1 MVVIIH
7 CNKDLQEI
15 SKKKLASIYTLITGE
30 FDLRND
36 SSLIFP
42 CGDNVRSL
50 CWARWST
57 NMLKIN
63 VEKMLAC

>member
-1 MVVIIH
+1 MTAIIH
-7 CNKDLQEI
+7 CNKELQEI
-15 SKKKLASIYTLITGE
+15 SKKKLASIHTLITGE
-30 FDLRND
+30 SDLRND

-42 CGDNVRSL
+42 SGDNVRSL
-50 CWARWST
+50 CWAPWST